1 MSSPALQVMTVCSL
15 QVAEKL
21 ISEGWRMRSAYKNPD
36 GSFIMMMT
44 RYFEDYPA
52 SAEEASE

>member
-1 MSSPALQVMTVCSL
+1 MSNPALQIMTVYSL

-21 ISEGWRMRSAYKNPD
+21 ISEGWRMRAAYKNPD

-44 RYFEDYPA
+44 RYFEDYSA
-52 SAEEASE
+52 SAEESS